1 MVSMND
7 HTYAIKISFVED
19 VQENSVLHIFVTKTV
34 VSQENSLLITSEFEA
49 VLYPETNQFLA
60 QQSLNQQI
68 AAVQSATQQGAVV
81 FGVTLLSGSLLNLN
95 LAFFFQFLNAAE
107 VYLWIQF
114 FCLDLDPVFL
124 AFMADLQSS
133 VQVPSIFTFIVDKTD
148 GNYIPQKYQTIGFD
162 TTLFMIN
169 SGPNLTLL
177 IGLVFGILAIFGSK
191 LVFQVTFKKNLKKIK
206 KSLIFRVAF
215 RYWLQSVFD
224 ISINCII
231 GVYLNRL
238 QNNSQK
244 LDLVLCI
251 IAMVIN
257 KQLFQALFFWSLI
270 KLISKR
276 MKIKECEE
284 EVFLSNFGTF
294 FEEFRYA
301 GLSSCLFYV
310 IFVMR
315 RYAMVASVL
324 FFANP
329 MFKIFVAAIFSMI
342 VRATQ
347 VSLYLFL
354 VHPMKNKINQVYVV
368 LNEALTV
375 SYYSYVG
382 LQYLNLI
389 EYNKSTQGSNCIK
402 MIVVAL
408 AMNGVF
414 GMLSGVY
421 NVISY
426 FINRRKQRNSAIKTE
441 VGTLE
446 FVNTEYSSNKMI
458 FHVINKK

>member
-1 MVSMND
+1 
-7 HTYAIKISFVED
+7 
-19 VQENSVLHIFVTKTV
+19 
-34 VSQENSLLITSEFEA
+34 
-49 VLYPETNQFLA
+49 
-60 QQSLNQQI
+60 
-68 AAVQSATQQGAVV
+68 
-81 FGVTLLSGSLLNLN
+81 
-95 LAFFFQFLNAAE
+95 
-107 VYLWIQF
+107 
-114 FCLDLDPVFL
+114 
-124 AFMADLQSS
+124 
-133 VQVPSIFTFIVDKTD
+133 
-148 GNYIPQKYQTIGFD
+148 
-162 TTLFMIN
+162 
-169 SGPNLTLL
+169 
-177 IGLVFGILAIFGSK
+177 
-191 LVFQVTFKKNLKKIK
+191 
-206 KSLIFRVAF
+206 
-215 RYWLQSVFD
+215 
-224 ISINCII
+224 
-231 GVYLNRL
+231 
-238 QNNSQK
+238 
-244 LDLVLCI
+244 
-251 IAMVIN
+251 
-257 KQLFQALFFWSLI
+257 
-270 KLISKR
+270 

-310 IFVMR
+310 TFVMR